1 MKTVVEEEVLVKK
14 KIGAEQLEDSNT
26 WADIRKFGTVRK
38 MPLPFRKR
46 AELPLRDRKM
56 RQISISEALSRI
68 LS

>member
-14 KIGAEQLEDSNT
+14 KIGAEQLEDSNA

-38 MPLPFRKR
+38 MPLPFSKR

-56 RQISISEALSRI
+56 RQISIGEALSRI

>member
-1 MKTVVEEEVLVKK
+1 MKTVVEGFVKK

-38 MPLPFRKR
+38 MPLPFHKR

-56 RQISISEALSRI
+56 RQISIGEALSRI